1 MHGRKKQALMG
12 FVLLCVLTLAFAL
25 ATIKSP
31 NVVFV
36 AFLVVSMAGTLFG
49 AYRVFCFSDDWYRAQ
64 EEKEQ
69 RWYARHPHLTLFAV
83 ILSAGCLLWQTID
96 LVRSFFR

>member
-1 MHGRKKQALMG
+1 MHSGKKQAVFG
-12 FVLLCVLTLAFAL
+12 FGILCLLTFAFAW

-31 NVVFV
+31 NGLFV
-36 AFLVVSMAGTLFG
+36 AFLAASLAGTLFG

-69 RWYARHPHLTLFAV
+69 RWIARHPRLTLCV
-83 ILSAGCLLWQTID
+83 VVLSAANLLWQSFA
-96 LVRSFFR
+96 LMRPFFR